1 METNWRRFQARW
13 QRKRRQLFLA
23 FVALFPQEPAHKGG
37 AGVHHRTAGSCLFL
51 EGQAAAGSLPA
62 VIDKIRN
69 GVATVGAG
77 GEQGLVVRQHQ
88 DAVRLWGLGQM
99 GYQGMEDQAVQVFN
113 GLDLAG
119 QVSAMG
125 AFIRRFQV
133 DAYEIIDWVLP
144 A

>member
-1 METNWRRFQARW
+1 M
-13 QRKRRQLFLA
+13 
-23 FVALFPQEPAHKGG
+23 
-37 AGVHHRTAGSCLFL
+37 
-51 EGQAAAGSLPA
+51 
-62 VIDKIRN
+62 
-69 GVATVGAG
+69 GAG